1 MAATNAHDMRAL
13 RPGMGLLRLLLRC
26 LLARAVLLELLDLG
40 REHLILVAFLLE
52 VQCTR
57 GVAYR
62 EAV

>member
-1 MAATNAHDMRAL
+1 
-13 RPGMGLLRLLLRC
+13 
-26 LLARAVLLELLDLG
+26 VLLELLDLG